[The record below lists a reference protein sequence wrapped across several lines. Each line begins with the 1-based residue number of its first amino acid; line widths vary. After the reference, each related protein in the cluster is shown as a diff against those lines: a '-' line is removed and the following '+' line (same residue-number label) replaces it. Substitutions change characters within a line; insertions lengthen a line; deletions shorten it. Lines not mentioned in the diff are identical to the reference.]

1 MRFGYILDL
10 EHKGLYA
17 QEESTGGRKEQEEST
32 GGRNEQVFVLSI
44 SVIGF
49 KSWIC
54 SLTTLLTLVTRVLVG
69 MVWSSPDLSRK
80 CMPAMILSSRSV
92 LISR

>member
-10 EHKGLYA
+10 EHKGLYE

-32 GGRNEQVFVLSI
+32 GGRNEQVFVLSLSGI
-44 SVIGF
+44 AF

-69 MVWSSPDLSRK
+69 MICSSPDLSRK
-80 CMPAMILSSRSV
+80 CMPAMILSSCSV